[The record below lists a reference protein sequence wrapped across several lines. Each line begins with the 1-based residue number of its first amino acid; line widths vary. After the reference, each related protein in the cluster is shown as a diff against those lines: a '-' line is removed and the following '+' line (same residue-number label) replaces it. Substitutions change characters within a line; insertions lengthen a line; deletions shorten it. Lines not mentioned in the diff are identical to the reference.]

1 VTKKTRNSHAFAQKK
16 ASVERL
22 RKTPIGKA
30 LREAYQDVLNEPLP
44 DQLTDL
50 LNQIRESEKR

>member
-1 VTKKTRNSHAFAQKK
+1 M
-16 ASVERL
+16 ERL